1 MATLKPFRGI
11 RPKKE
16 LVQQVASRP
25 YDVLNEQEARAEA
38 KGNPY
43 SFYHIIKPE
52 INFPQGFNVY
62 DTAVYKKGKENFDI
76 LFKEGVLFQD
86 EKDYLYIYAQTM
98 NGKTQYGIVGC
109 ATVDDYFNDVIKKHE
124 LTRPDKEEDRKNH
137 IRYSKLHYEP
147 VFFAYRAMA
156 ELDNVVTGI
165 TRLPAEYDFTSDDNI
180 EHKFWVVK
188 DDNTIARITDLFSKI
203 PY

>member
-1 MATLKPFRGI
+1 MAILKPFRGI

-25 YDVLNEQEARAEA
+25 YDVLNEQEARTEA
-38 KGNPY
+38 SGNPY

-76 LFKEGVLFQD
+76 LSGEGVFFQD

-98 NGKTQYGIVGC
+98 PARLLGLSDDGGNGKTQYGIVGC
-109 ATVDDYFNDVIKKHE
+109 ASIDDYFNDVIKKHE

-137 IRYSKLHYEP
+137 IRYSNLHYEA
-147 VFFAYRAMA
+147 VFFAYPDAP
-156 ELDNVVTGI
+156 ELDTLV
-165 TRLPAEYDFTSDDNI
+165 
-180 EHKFWVVK
+180 
-188 DDNTIARITDLFSKI
+188 
-203 PY
+203 